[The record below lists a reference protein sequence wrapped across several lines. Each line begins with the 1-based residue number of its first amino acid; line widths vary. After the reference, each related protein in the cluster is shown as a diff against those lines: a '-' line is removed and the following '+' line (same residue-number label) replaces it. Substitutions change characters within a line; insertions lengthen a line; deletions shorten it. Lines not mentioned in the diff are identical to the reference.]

1 MEQSLNLQLGQKLA
15 MTVQLQ
21 QAISILQLSA
31 QDLRALIDNEYLE
44 NPALEMDEHD
54 GDTDTI
60 EKVTDQFSFDDISAL
75 ANYLGDETA
84 ATSSVVRD
92 DVKQSFEAVAVIK
105 QTLEEALEE
114 QVNMTFSNANERGIA
129 QYIIGSINDNGYLTC
144 TLQEIAAALKRSE
157 NEIEN
162 VLTIIQ
168 TFEPDGIGARNLQ
181 ECLTIQ
187 AKQQGIY
194 HGLVAEI
201 LDHYLDEIASLHYK
215 NIADKLG
222 CLPSDIQ
229 LAVDIIRS
237 LNPKPGL
244 AFGSEQSDYIVPDVV
259 VRKIDNEYIVLVND
273 YGIPRLN
280 INSAYKNASDF
291 DNDTKKYIEGR
302 VNSAAWL
309 IKSIEQRR
317 TTLYNVVSQIVRLQR
332 EFFDKGP
339 KFIKPM
345 LMKTVADCIEVHE
358 STVSRSV
365 ANKYVETPHGVMSL
379 KSFFNANLSAN
390 GEELVASQVKAKI
403 KAFIEQ
409 EDTKKPLSDQ
419 QLSELL
425 KAEDMNISRRTVMK
439 YREQLG
445 FLSSVKRKRY

>member
-1 MEQSLNLQLGQKLA
+1 MEQSLSLQLGQKLA
-15 MTVQLQ
+15 MTMQLQ

-31 QDLRALIDNEYLE
+31 QDLRTLIDHEYLE
-44 NPALEMDEHD
+44 NPALEMDEND
-54 GDTDTI
+54 VESDTR
-60 EKVTDQFSFDDISAL
+60 EKITDQFSFEDISAL
-75 ANYLGDETA
+75 AHYLGDETA
-84 ATSSVVRD
+84 ATNSVVRD
-92 DVKQSFEAVAVIK
+92 DLQQSFEAVAVIK
-105 QTLEEALEE
+105 QTLEEVLEE
-114 QVNMTFSNANERGIA
+114 QVNMTFSRAYEREIA
-129 QYIIGSINDNGYLTC
+129 EYIVGSINDKGYLTC
-144 TLQEIAAALKRSE
+144 TIQEIATAMKRSE
-157 NEIEN
+157 SEIGQ
-162 VLTIIQ
+162 VLQIIQ
-168 TFEPDGIGARNLQ
+168 TFEPEGIGARNLQ

-187 AKQQGIY
+187 AKQQAIY
-194 HGLVAEI
+194 QGLVAEI
-201 LDHYLDEIASLHYK
+201 LDYYLDEIANLHYK

-259 VRKIDNEYIVLVND
+259 VRKIDDEYIVMVND

-291 DNDTKKYIEGR
+291 DHETKKYIEGC

-317 TTLYNVVSQIVRLQR
+317 STLYNVVCEIVRLQI
-332 EFFDKGP
+332 EFFDKGQ

-345 LMKTVADCIEVHE
+345 LMKTVADQIDVHE

-390 GEELVASQVKAKI
+390 GEELVASQVKTRI
-403 KAFIEQ
+403 KTLIEQ